1 MSSEVDIVII
11 GSGASGAAAAW
22 SLSRNNSWRIVCI
35 EQGKQT
41 NPSDYPSTRSDWELD
56 RLGAFSSN
64 PSVRKSTSDYPI
76 DDSNSPISIANFNG
90 YGGSTILYSAHFP
103 RFHPSDFRTHSLD
116 NVAED
121 WPITYSELEPFFLEN
136 EKMMGVAGL
145 VGDPAYPDYSSLL
158 PPVPLGAMG
167 RAMADGFNSLGWH
180 WWPSYAAINTHKHG
194 NRGAC
199 VNLGPCNTGC
209 TQGAKSSVD
218 VTYLPAARL
227 QGVEFL
233 TECRVLEI
241 ILNSQ
246 GLAESVLYADA
257 SGSHH
262 LLKARV
268 VIVACSGV
276 GTPRLLLNS
285 KSSAFP
291 EGLINETGL
300 VGRNLMLHPLAYI
313 EGVFDRD
320 MHSSIGPH
328 GCCILSQQFYE
339 TDATRDFQRGYT
351 MQVLR
356 GTPPVETA
364 ITGYFM
370 RQVPI
375 GPDHHKRFAS
385 VFNRTAGI
393 AVISEDL
400 PELHNR
406 VELDLER
413 VDSSGMPGVK
423 IHYALGENTKN
434 MLKHGID
441 MSKKV
446 LEASGAKV
454 ISAFAPVKHTGWHL
468 MGTVRMGGDPK
479 TSVVNKYGQAHAV
492 KNIFVVDSSIF
503 VTSGAVNPV
512 ATAQALT
519 LHACEY
525 LNKNL
530 ESLVS

>member
-1 MSSEVDIVII
+1 VSKEVDIVIV

-22 SLSRNNSWRIVCI
+22 SLSRNNSLRIICL
-35 EQGKQT
+35 EQGGEIK
-41 NPSDYPSTRSDWELD
+41 PSAYPSTRTDWELD
-56 RLGAFSSN
+56 RFAAYSSN
-64 PSVRKSTSDYPI
+64 PNIRKSSADYPI
-76 DDSNSPISIANFNG
+76 DDSNSAISIANFNG

-103 RFHPSDFRTHSLD
+103 RFHPSDFRVKSLD
-116 NVAED
+116 GVAED
-121 WPITYSELEPFFLEN
+121 WPTSYSELEPFFSEN

-145 VGDPAYPDYSSLL
+145 VGDPAYPDYSLLL
-158 PPVPLGAMG
+158 PPVPLGAVG

-194 NRGAC
+194 NRGSC
-199 VNLGPCNTGC
+199 INLGPCNTGC

-233 TECRVLEI
+233 TECRVLEVV
-241 ILNSQ
+241 LNSK
-246 GLAESVLYADA
+246 GLAEGVLYADA
-257 SGSHH
+257 SGARH

-268 VIVACSGV
+268 VVVACSGV

-291 EGLINETGL
+291 DGVINETGL

-313 EGVFDRD
+313 EGVFDKD
-320 MHSSIGPH
+320 MRSSIGPH

-339 TDATRDFQRGYT
+339 TDLDRGFTRGYT

-356 GTPPVETA
+356 GSPPVETA
-364 ITGYFM
+364 LAAYIM
-370 RQVPI
+370 RRAPI
-375 GPDHHKRFAS
+375 GPEHHKNFAS
-385 VFNRTAGI
+385 IFNRTVGI

-406 VELDLER
+406 VELDLEH

-423 IHYALGENTKN
+423 IHYTVGENTKN

-441 MSKKV
+441 MSKNV

-454 ISAFAPVKHTGWHL
+454 ISAFAPVKHAGWHL
-468 MGTVRMGGDPK
+468 MGTVRMGADPK
-479 TSVVNKYGQAHAV
+479 KSVVNKYGQAHEV

-519 LHACEY
+519 LHACDY
-525 LNKNL
+525 LNKNIND
-530 ESLVS
+530 LVG